1 MKELVKFEESKNQIV
16 VSSLDIAENFG
27 KDHKHVLRDI
37 KNLIGG
43 VQNWADLFYETTY
56 VHPQNKQQYPM
67 FLMNRDGFSLLVM
80 GFTGKDAL
88 DWKVKYI
95 GAFNEM
101 ENKLNS
107 PEFIV
112 QRAMAIMKQKCDALL
127 LENKELEQKV
137 EEDKPKVIFADAVAN
152 SNELVLVRD
161 LAKIIKQNGIG
172 IGGNRLWAWMR
183 GNGYICQGS
192 CEPTQKSMEL
202 GLFKV
207 IVRTIEDGQ
216 HSPKVTRTTKVTQKG
231 VQYFVNKFL
240 NNN

>member
-1 MKELVKFEESKNQIV
+1 MELVKFEESKNQVV
-16 VSSLDIAENFG
+16 VSSKDIAKNFN
-27 KDHKHVLRDI
+27 KEHRNVLRDI
-37 KNLIGG
+37 SNLKD
-43 VQNWADLFYETTY
+43 VLNFEQMFYETELEDSY
-56 VHPQNKQQYPM
+56 GRKQRAY
-67 FLMNRDGFSLLVM
+67 LMNRDGFSLLVM

-112 QRAMAIMKQKCDALL
+112 QRAMAIMKQKCDALT
-127 LENKELEQKV
+127 LENKALETKV
-137 EEDKPKVIFADAVAN
+137 EEDKPKVLFADAVAN